1 MLTISMKDFR
11 FDDARLADR
20 LEAQVKELRSRIPY
34 ESSKERRHLQ
44 DEIAA
49 IEAVLCRM
57 HC

>member
-11 FDDARLADR
+11 FDDAKLADR
-20 LEAQVKELRSRIPY
+20 LEAQVKELRSRLPY
-34 ESSKERRHLQ
+34 ESSKGQRHLQ

-49 IEAVLCRM
+49 IEAVLCQM

>member
-11 FDDARLADR
+11 FNDAKLADR

-44 DEIAA
+44 DEIDA